1 MTDNASR
8 FTAARARGTP
18 SGLESGRPPWASMP
32 ELARNVR
39 MRSASRWGPNRTIDM
54 VGASPAY
61 VALQQ
66 KLQKVARYQ
75 EPVLIFGES
84 GVGKEQLAAAIYLL
98 GESLDRPFVSVN
110 CPQYQDGNLTV
121 SELFGHR
128 KGSFTGAITDHRGAF
143 EEADGGVL
151 FLDEIGDLQ
160 ANTQAMLLR
169 ALSTGEF
176 RPLGAAKPR
185 SVEVRVISATN
196 RHLNQL
202 VMTNQFRFDLFSRL
216 ARFQI
221 SVPTLRERQ
230 DDWLHLVEYTLAKL
244 QQRYGVRK
252 RLSTAAFDQ
261 LANYEW
267 PGNVRQLI
275 SVVTTGYAMADTDV
289 IEPPDFGVVGVDTHA
304 EELRGSSSDELYAL
318 LYDGGVDFWTAVYR
332 PFMNRDLNRAQVR
345 DVIVRGLRERGS
357 YRELLA
363 HFHLPMSDYQRFMDF
378 LRHHSLKS

>member
-1 MTDNASR
+1 
-8 FTAARARGTP
+8 
-18 SGLESGRPPWASMP
+18 
-32 ELARNVR
+32 
-39 MRSASRWGPNRTIDM
+39 M

-128 KGSFTGAITDHRGAF
+128 KGAFTGAITDHRGAF

-185 SVEVRVISATN
+185 SVEVRVIWLASRSRYRLCASAKTIGCTWSSTRWESYSN
-196 RHLNQL
+196 VTASANDYR
-202 VMTNQFRFDLFSRL
+202 RPRS
-216 ARFQI
+216 I
-221 SVPTLRERQ
+221 SSPITS
-230 DDWLHLVEYTLAKL
+230 
-244 QQRYGVRK
+244 G
-252 RLSTAAFDQ
+252 
-261 LANYEW
+261 
-267 PGNVRQLI
+267 
-275 SVVTTGYAMADTDV
+275 
-289 IEPPDFGVVGVDTHA
+289 
-304 EELRGSSSDELYAL
+304 RG
-318 LYDGGVDFWTAVYR
+318 
-332 PFMNRDLNRAQVR
+332 MC
-345 DVIVRGLRERGS
+345 GS
-357 YRELLA
+357 
-363 HFHLPMSDYQRFMDF
+363 
-378 LRHHSLKS
+378 